1 MNSDDLKFKRV
12 IEKNTFYFFNQKFE
26 EEYEGTIN
34 SIKELL
40 LLLRNDIQTNG
51 LRKEPFIKLLAEK
64 ENGLKAILA
73 LTGLSNENLKRI
85 ITLIRVVNDRELNE
99 LVNKEKWF
107 DAIDNLEGGIG
118 EWTDSKIKKMVG
130 ENEYFRRGLINL
142 FFEGATIP
150 LLSKTLPLFEI
161 KKLSVSKL
169 NFEIPGLVDTLIR
182 YREKGS
188 YSGKAENNPET
199 VIRNILNEL
208 EITFES
214 GDLTELIKNAPSTK
228 RTMDFIIPSKVS
240 PIIIAESS
248 YLVTTSS
255 GQGDKSK
262 TEISIRNLIAKYYPK
277 AKFIGFIDGIGWY
290 VRKGD
295 LKRMV
300 SAYDEVFTFHIDEL
314 HRFKIFLQKV
324 IYEFRNYK

>member
-1 MNSDDLKFKRV
+1 MNSNDLKFSRV

-26 EEYEGTIN
+26 EQYEGTIN
-34 SIKELL
+34 SIKEILL
-40 LLLRNDIQTNG
+40 LLKNDIQING
-51 LRKEPFIKLLAEK
+51 LRKEKFEKLLAVK

-73 LTGLSNENLKRI
+73 LTGFSNENLKRI
-85 ITLIRVVNDRELNE
+85 ITLIRVVEDRELDE
-99 LVNKEKWF
+99 LVLKEKWT
-107 DAIDNLEGGIG
+107 DEKDKAKEGIG
-118 EWTDSKIKKMVG
+118 EWSDPKMKKMIA

-150 LLSKTLPLFEI
+150 LLSRTLPLFEI

-188 YSGKAENNPET
+188 YSGRKENNPET
-199 VIRNILNEL
+199 VIEDILNEL
-208 EITFES
+208 DIPFES
-214 GDLTELIKNAPSTK
+214 GDLTKLIKNEPVTK
-228 RTMDFIIPSKVS
+228 RTMDFIIPNKAN

-248 YLVTTSS
+248 YLATTSS

-262 TEISIRNLIAKYYPK
+262 TEISIKNLIAQYYPH

-300 SAYDEVFTFHIDEL
+300 SAYDEVFTFHKDEL
-314 HRFKIFLQKV
+314 QRFKNYLKKV
-324 IYEFRNYK
+324 FK